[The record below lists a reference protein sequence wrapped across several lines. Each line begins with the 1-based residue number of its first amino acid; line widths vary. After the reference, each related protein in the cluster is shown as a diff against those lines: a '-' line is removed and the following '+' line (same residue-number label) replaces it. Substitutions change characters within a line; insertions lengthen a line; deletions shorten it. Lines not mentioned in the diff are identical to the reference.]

1 MRALIVDDDYYSRSM
16 LHEMLHPFAYC
27 DMAVNGEEAVFA
39 FKRATQEG
47 RGYDLVCMDLVM
59 PDVDGQ
65 QALKEIR
72 ALEEE
77 MGVHPGQATKVIVT
91 TMLDD
96 DQETHDAFFL
106 GGAAL
111 YLVKPIE
118 EQKLLEGLVS
128 LGLLSDETVA
138 ERRA

>member
-1 MRALIVDDDYYSRSM
+1 MRVLIVDDDYYSRSM
-16 LHEMLHPFAYC
+16 LHEMLHPYAYC

-39 FKRATQEG
+39 FKRAKQEG

-72 ALEEE
+72 ALEREL
-77 MGVHPGQATKVIVT
+77 GVDPGDETKVIVI

-106 GGAAL
+106 GGAAM
-111 YLVKPIE
+111 YLVKPVE
-118 EQKLLEGLVS
+118 EEKLLEGLAS
-128 LGLLSDETVA
+128 LGLVQGEDIANRSA
-138 ERRA
+138 